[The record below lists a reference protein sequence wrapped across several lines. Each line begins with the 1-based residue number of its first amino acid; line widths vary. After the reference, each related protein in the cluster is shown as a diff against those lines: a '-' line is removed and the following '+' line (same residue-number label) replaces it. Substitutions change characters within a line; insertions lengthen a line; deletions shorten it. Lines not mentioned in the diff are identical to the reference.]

1 MLYNNFYVTF
11 GLDLFGKCM
20 KRFKV
25 LLFSFICVL
34 ALSGCVRY
42 DATLKLKVNGKVDVS
57 VCYAM
62 LDMSDH
68 ELNEMLSEDQLNEY
82 KEDGWDIEEYK
93 DGGYSGYIVRK
104 KDVPIKEL
112 RRTSDEFKSLKLT
125 KKGIEYT
132 LNWDILDDA
141 NEYNLASLYNSYV
154 KMSGAQMR
162 VKITL
167 PAEALDDNAT
177 HVSRDG
183 KTYEWDLLNFDD
195 PDGIYLKFRLIDIK
209 LVAAGVALLIALIVA
224 EIAIFKAIKKRK
236 KSKPSGKSSGKNL
249 IGSLKALN
257 PIGKSKKK

>member
-1 MLYNNFYVTF
+1 
-11 GLDLFGKCM
+11 M

-25 LLFSFICVL
+25 ILFSFICVL

-42 DATLKLKVNGKVDVS
+42 DATLKFKTNGKMDVS
-57 VCYAM
+57 VCYAI

-68 ELNEMLSEDQLNEY
+68 DLDEVVPDEQINEY
-82 KEDGWDIEEYK
+82 KENGWEIEEYR

-104 KDVPIKEL
+104 DNVSVSEL
-112 RRTSDEFKSLKLT
+112 NGASDEFRSLKLT
-125 KKGIEYT
+125 REGIDYT
-132 LNWDILDDA
+132 LDWDILDEKND
-141 NEYNLASLYNSYV
+141 YNLASLYSSCV
-154 KMSGAQMR
+154 KVSGAQMR

-183 KTYEWDLLNFDD
+183 KTYEWDLLNFND

-209 LVAAGVALLIALIVA
+209 LVAAGVALLIVLIIA
-224 EIAIFKAIKKRK
+224 EVAIFKALKKRK